1 MGSASSGGE
10 GWYFLTPPQKLRNRI
25 LFRYRPMVQ
34 KNGIFSLLFIPFSR
48 NFSLEESENKK
59 FSIRSPLCKSAKGQ
73 KGIRANSKIL
83 DSRRRNLIE
92 DIGSPLLLPRWRRR
106 RFPGIVRKCFD
117 RSHSNKCCNM
127 PQGKRKEGEKNAGTE
142 IKMGNLLRESEV
154 GGSLP
159 LLSDRGGRGGLAA
172 DAKTVITSRCQIA
185 D

>member
-1 MGSASSGGE
+1 MISPQKDTAKWGRRAAGGE

-34 KNGIFSLLFIPFSR
+34 KNGIFSLLLLLFIPFSR

-92 DIGSPLLLPRWRRR
+92 DIGSPLLLPRWRRM

-127 PQGKRKEGEKNAGTE
+127 PQKKRREREKRRHRN
-142 IKMGNLLRESEV
+142 
-154 GGSLP
+154 
-159 LLSDRGGRGGLAA
+159 
-172 DAKTVITSRCQIA
+172 
-185 D
+185 